1 MGLPAIIW
9 AGFAGHH
16 SSSNSFRNAVAHP
29 IEAPVPGGG
38 TPGGVWVSK
47 KGHGSILGGSLKR
60 SLGMAKLAKRCNH
73 PQILRI

>member
-9 AGFAGHH
+9 AGFAGHQ
-16 SSSNSFRNAVAHP
+16 SSRNSFAMRVLVRLRLWP
-29 IEAPVPGGG
+29 LGG

-47 KGHGSILGGSLKR
+47 KGHGSILCGSLKR